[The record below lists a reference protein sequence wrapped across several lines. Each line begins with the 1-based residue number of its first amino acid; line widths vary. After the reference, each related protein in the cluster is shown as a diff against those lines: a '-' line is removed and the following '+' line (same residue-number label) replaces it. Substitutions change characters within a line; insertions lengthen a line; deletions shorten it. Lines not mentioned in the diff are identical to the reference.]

1 MKLTMWR
8 VVVLNTHT
16 RFREKWGKIVS
27 VHLSF
32 IVYYKQGVSKI
43 FLCSAQ

>member
-16 RFREKWGKIVS
+16 KFREKWGKIVS
-27 VHLSF
+27 VHLSY
-32 IVYYKQGVSKI
+32 IVYYKQDVSKKTYSPR
-43 FLCSAQ
+43 F